1 MSEDFAAVAESIPLI
16 VRRKVGR
23 PRNSEKDSIAA
34 QLQVTRRTADRI
46 KAKGLDG
53 KDVNILHQRKLQ
65 KLEEEIKRL
74 KIQNS
79 ILNKEYVAAAQ
90 VREDALRAGSVL
102 KAEMMALSGT
112 LPPLLSGLNEP
123 QMQPVIEEI
132 AHKAL
137 TNFCH
142 AIERI
147 I

>member
-1 MSEDFAAVAESIPLI
+1 MKA
-16 VRRKVGR
+16 
-23 PRNSEKDSIAA
+23 RNLETEAIAR
-34 QLQVTRRTADRI
+34 QLEVTKRTAERLH
-46 KAKGLDG
+46 AKGVNG
-53 KDVNILHQRKLQ
+53 KEAGIFHQRKLQ

-79 ILNKEYVAAAQ
+79 ILNKEYIAAAQ

-147 I
+147 V